1 MTEHHISDADYA
13 EALSKGRADAATELR
28 ARAVRYLADRDVL
41 EIETNRDG
49 GFLIPRK
56 WIGALQ
62 DVPADELARLE
73 VWPDGSAIEL
83 ESRDIHISVDGL
95 LTDILPALLPDSA
108 LAALFARRG
117 GRVTSEAKRMSARA
131 NGRKGGRPRK
141 TAAAEIGVARKGETK
156 LMATRHY
163 PRGLDGRQRDR
174 DGEIRH
180 KRSDTR
186 VGTLRKTYG
195 DDFASGYRA
204 DAKLG
209 TVLKKEGADTLDQL
223 LKRRRRQA

>member
-1 MTEHHISDADYA
+1 MTEHQISDADYT
-13 EALSKGRADAATELR
+13 EALSRGHADAVTELR

-62 DVPADELARLE
+62 DVPADELTGLE

-108 LAALFARRG
+108 LAAIFARRG
-117 GRVTSEAKRMSARA
+117 GRVTSAAKRISAQA

-141 TAAAEIGVARKGETK
+141 TMAAALGVARKTETNS
-156 LMATRHY
+156 MST
-163 PRGLDGRQRDR
+163 RGLDNRQRDR

-180 KRSDTR
+180 KRSDTL

-195 DDFASGYRA
+195 GDFASGYRS

-223 LKRRRRQA
+223 LKRK

>member
-1 MTEHHISDADYA
+1 MTKHQISDAEYT
-13 EALSKGRADAATELR
+13 EALSRGRADAVTELR

-41 EIETNRDG
+41 EIETNRAG
-49 GFLIPRK
+49 GFLIPRS

-62 DVPADELARLE
+62 DIPAGELARLA

-83 ESRDIHISVDGL
+83 EERDIHISVDGL
-95 LTDILPALLPDSA
+95 LTDVLPALLPESA
-108 LAALFARRG
+108 LATIFARRG
-117 GRVTSEAKRMSARA
+117 GQVTSEAKRASAQA

-141 TAAAEIGVARKGETK
+141 TAAYDMGITRKSETSP
-156 LMATRHY
+156 MATRHY
-163 PRGLDGRQRDR
+163 PRGLDNRQRDR

-180 KRSDTR
+180 KRSDTL

-195 DDFASGYRA
+195 DDFAVGYRS

-223 LKRRRRQA
+223 LKKRG

>member
-1 MTEHHISDADYA
+1 MTEHQISDADYTESLA
-13 EALSKGRADAATELR
+13 RGRTDAVTELR
-28 ARAVRYLADRDVL
+28 ARTVRYLVDRDVL
-41 EIETNRDG
+41 EIETSRDG
-49 GFLIPRK
+49 GFLIPRM

-62 DVPADELARLE
+62 DVPVDELTGLE

-95 LTDILPALLPDSA
+95 LTDVLPSLLPSSV

-117 GRVTSEAKRMSARA
+117 GRVTSEAKRISAQA

-141 TAAAEIGVARKGETK
+141 TAAAEIEVARKAETNS
-156 LMATRHY
+156 MATRHF
-163 PRGLDGRQRDR
+163 PRGLDSRQRDG

-180 KRSDTR
+180 KRSDTL

-195 DDFASGYRA
+195 DDFASGYRS
-204 DAKLG
+204 DAKLR

-223 LKRRRRQA
+223 LKRK

>member
-1 MTEHHISDADYA
+1 MTKHQVGGADYTA
-13 EALSKGRADAATELR
+13 ALIKGRAEAATELR
-28 ARAVRYLADRDVL
+28 ARAVRYLADRDVV
-41 EIETNRDG
+41 EIETTRDG

-62 DVPADELARLE
+62 DVPLNDLARLI

-83 ESRDIHISVDGL
+83 EERDIQISVDGL
-95 LTDILPALLPDSA
+95 LTDVLPALLPESA
-108 LAALFARRG
+108 LATIFARRG
-117 GRVTSEAKRMSARA
+117 GQVTSEAKRASAQA

-141 TAAAEIGVARKGETK
+141 AASYDVGVKRNTETYR
-156 LMATRHY
+156 MATRHY
-163 PRGLDGRQRDR
+163 PRGLDHRQRDR

-180 KRSDTR
+180 KRSDTL

-195 DDFASGYRA
+195 DEFAAGYRS
-204 DAKLG
+204 DTKLG

-223 LKRRRRQA
+223 LKRK

>member
-1 MTEHHISDADYA
+1 MTGHQISDADYT
-13 EALSKGRADAATELR
+13 EALSRGRTDAVMELR

-62 DVPADELARLE
+62 DVPANELTGLE

-117 GRVTSEAKRMSARA
+117 GRVTSEAKRLSAQA

-141 TAAAEIGVARKGETK
+141 SAAANIGVPRKAETK
-156 LMATRHY
+156 SMATRHY
-163 PRGLDGRQRDR
+163 PRGLDSRQRDR

-195 DDFASGYRA
+195 DDFASGYRS

-209 TVLKKEGADTLDQL
+209 TVLRKEGVDTLDQL
-223 LKRRRRQA
+223 RKRK

>member
-1 MTEHHISDADYA
+1 VQAADP
-13 EALSKGRADAATELR
+13 EALSKGRADATTELR

-49 GFLIPRK
+49 GFLIPRS

-62 DVPADELARLE
+62 NIPAGELAKLE

-83 ESRDIHISVDGL
+83 EERDIHISVDGL
-95 LTDILPALLPDSA
+95 LTDVLPALLPESA
-108 LAALFARRG
+108 LATIFARRG
-117 GRVTSEAKRMSARA
+117 GQATSEAKRASAQA

-141 TAAAEIGVARKGETK
+141 ASSYDVGAKRNTETYR
-156 LMATRHY
+156 MATRHY
-163 PRGLDGRQRDR
+163 PRGLDHRQRDR

-180 KRSDTR
+180 KRSDTL
-186 VGTLRKTYG
+186 VATLRKTYG
-195 DDFASGYRA
+195 DEFAAGYRS
-204 DAKLG
+204 DTKLG

-223 LKRRRRQA
+223 LKRK